1 MKVSKVKKRN
11 DSFSLPLMYL
21 SGGFTVPEEKEKG
34 WLKRTKCTHRAADI
48 VPGS

>member
-21 SGGFTVPEEKEKG
+21 SGGFIVYTEESE
-34 WLKRTKCTHRAADI
+34 
-48 VPGS
+48 